1 MNKDNQKQLLH
12 TDEETIIAQCSPHG
26 NGAIG
31 LIRLSGTNCIE
42 ITDKI
47 SKLASGKKLIET
59 ASHTICY
66 GSIIDAHNRI
76 IDNVMFLLMHGPKTF
91 TGQNTVE
98 ITAHNNPFILQS
110 IIDLAIK
117 NGARLA
123 KNGEFTKRAFLNNK
137 IDLIQAE
144 AINEL
149 IHSQTQI
156 ALKSSLSQLNGSLSF
171 YIEKIQKNLIKALAF
186 SEASFEFIDEE
197 HLEFGKKIKKIVNNT
212 IKSIESLKKSFNQKN
227 QIKEGVRVAL
237 IGSVNAGKSSLFNM
251 LLNKKRAIVTNIAG
265 TTRDVIEAGRYLDQT
280 YQTLIDTA
288 GLRKTNDIIE
298 KEGINKSHQEAQ
310 KADIILLVVDNSKIL
325 TNLEIE
331 TYNSFIEK
339 YENKIILI
347 GNKSDLKQENNKL
360 LKKNDIHTSSNNKES
375 IEKLETVLA
384 EKVKKLFSSI
394 SSPFLLNKRQYN
406 LLIKLEQELK
416 NSIVP
421 LLQETISYELLSF
434 HLNDAL
440 IHISELSGKSI
451 SEAGMD
457 AVFREF
463 CVGK

>member
-1 MNKDNQKQLLH
+1 
-12 TDEETIIAQCSPHG
+12 
-26 NGAIG
+26 
-31 LIRLSGTNCIE
+31 
-42 ITDKI
+42 
-47 SKLASGKKLIET
+47 
-59 ASHTICY
+59 
-66 GSIIDAHNRI
+66 
-76 IDNVMFLLMHGPKTF
+76 
-91 TGQNTVE
+91 
-98 ITAHNNPFILQS
+98 
-110 IIDLAIK
+110 
-117 NGARLA
+117 
-123 KNGEFTKRAFLNNK
+123 
-137 IDLIQAE
+137 
-144 AINEL
+144 
-149 IHSQTQI
+149 
-156 ALKSSLSQLNGSLSF
+156 
-171 YIEKIQKNLIKALAF
+171 
-186 SEASFEFIDEE
+186 
-197 HLEFGKKIKKIVNNT
+197 
-212 IKSIESLKKSFNQKN
+212 
-227 QIKEGVRVAL
+227 
-237 IGSVNAGKSSLFNM
+237 M